1 MHSYVA
7 THKGKVV
14 GFVSVTTDVHVDVLC
29 KSFDLS
35 IYNNL
40 QASTMVE
47 HKGAW
52 TQMYAFST
60 FSPKRCSYI
69 MSSSISCFSLILVFS
84 TVEVVAPTPAPVEVG
99 KAIRR
104 MF

>member
-1 MHSYVA
+1 MRSYVA

-52 TQMYAFST
+52 AQMHAFSSFCFKALFVRNT
-60 FSPKRCSYI
+60 DSI
-69 MSSSISCFSLILVFS
+69 LSSSISVLFLHSRLIDS
-84 TVEVVAPTPAPVEVG
+84 
-99 KAIRR
+99 
-104 MF
+104 